1 MAGACAG
8 LRVVEIARGMAGS
21 LAGMILADHGAEVV
35 RLESPR
41 GDPNLSLVG
50 ERVWS
55 RGKTRVALDLDDVER
70 RREAQAVLREA
81 DVVLLGVRPTTAE
94 RWGLTYETLS
104 RANPGLIF
112 ASITGFGWDGPARDQ
127 PVSEGLMQAMSGS
140 MTAGGNGALRDGPTF
155 FAPHAS
161 AYGAAL
167 LAVQGVLA
175 ALRERDGSGLGQHV
189 DVGLYQANLVY
200 RATGLF
206 DPQFHPEDFPS
217 APAVADPRGV
227 RPLFNLNQCSDGRWL
242 SMGAWTPALAYRA
255 LEVMGLSDLLADERF
270 VGIPNFFPDEA
281 ARREVLEILWS
292 RFREKPMQEWLDA
305 MDAQAIPCEP
315 VQTIADFRESQQL
328 WENHHAVRLTDPVLG
343 PMVQPGVLG
352 ELSATP
358 GTVRP
363 AAETALPAAA
373 AGDVAA
379 RWAITGAVRGRGTMR
394 TGGRGPLAG
403 LRVLDLTMFLSGPM
417 AGHLLSDLGADVVKA
432 EPPEGDDF
440 RMSAPYVFRFL
451 HRDKQSVVVNLK
463 TATGQAAIEQLIAQ
477 SDVVLYN
484 YRLGVEERLH
494 LGYDRIRGI
503 NPGAIVCRITAF
515 GPRGERA
522 HRGGYDASITALA
535 GLHRFQAGD
544 GNPPV
549 SFTVADISTG
559 LAAATAILL
568 AVRAKDTTGVGQS
581 IEVTMI
587 GAMAYVC
594 ADSFPHYP
602 GAAPVET
609 LDSGQRGFRP
619 LYRLYPTRDGWL
631 MVSAAASQAAALR
644 GALGLPIGA
653 DLESVDLD
661 GFFGAQST
669 ADWVGALQ
677 AAGVACADPQI
688 DPKTFL
694 HSTPEFTRNATSISV
709 AHPRYGTLGQA
720 GPAVRFSRTLARIEH
735 QEAELGEHTQAV
747 LGSLTAQS

>member
-1 MAGACAG
+1 MPGSCAG
-8 LRVVEIARGMAGS
+8 LKVVEITRGMAGS
-21 LAGMILADHGAEVV
+21 LAGMILADHGADVV
-35 RLESPR
+35 RLEGPR
-41 GDPNLSLVG
+41 ADPNVSLIG
-50 ERVWS
+50 QRVWS
-55 RGKTRVALDLDDVER
+55 RGKIRVALDLDDD
-70 RREAQAVLREA
+70 AQLRWARDVLGAA
-81 DVVLLGVRPTTAE
+81 DVVLLSVRPTTAE
-94 RWGLTYETLS
+94 RWGLTYEALS
-104 RANPGLIF
+104 QANPGLIF

-127 PVSEGLMQAMSGS
+127 PVSEGLMQAISGS
-140 MTAGGNGALRDGPTF
+140 MTASGNGALRDGPIF
-155 FAPHAS
+155 FAPHAPG
-161 AYGAAL
+161 YGAAL
-167 LAVQGVLA
+167 LAVQGILA

-200 RATGLF
+200 RAIGLF
-206 DPQFHPEDFPS
+206 DPQFYPEDFPTV
-217 APAVADPRGV
+217 PATADPRGV

-281 ARREVLEILWS
+281 ARREILEILWS
-292 RFREKPMQEWLDA
+292 RFLEKPMQEWLDA
-305 MDAQAIPCEP
+305 MDAEAIPCEP
-315 VQTIADFRESQQL
+315 VQTVADFREVQQI
-328 WENHHAVRLTDPVLG
+328 WANHHAVRVTDPVLG

-363 AAETALPAAA
+363 AAKSALPAPTAA
-373 AGDVAA
+373 EVAS
-379 RWAITGAVRGRGTMR
+379 RWRATGEVRGNGSMR
-394 TGGRGPLAG
+394 AGGRGPLAG

-417 AGHLLSDLGADVVKA
+417 AGHLLSDMGADVVKA

-463 TATGQAAIEQLIAQ
+463 TPDGQLAIEQLIAQ

-515 GPRGERA
+515 GPLGERA

-581 IEVTMI
+581 LDVTMI

-594 ADSFPHYP
+594 SDSFPHHQ

-609 LDSGQRGFRP
+609 LDRGQRGFGP

-631 MVSAAASQAAALR
+631 MVSASPSEADAVRRTLD
-644 GALGLPIGA
+644 LPIEA
-653 DLESVDLD
+653 DLDSVDLD
-661 GFFGAQST
+661 NVFGARST
-669 ADWVGALQ
+669 ADWVSALR
-677 AAGVACADPQI
+677 AAGVACADPLV
-688 DPKTFL
+688 DAKVFL
-694 HSTPEFTRNATSISV
+694 HSTPEFKRNATSISV
-709 AHPRYGTLGQA
+709 AHPRYGALGQA
-720 GPAVRFSRTLARIEH
+720 GPAVRFSRTPARVER

-747 LGSLTAQS
+747 LGSLT